1 MPLDL
6 DRFRQWLAVPVDEL
20 MATSPVPFTLT
31 ETRQELHERFAQDV
45 LAEIAE
51 PRRRGEKVSLILP
64 LGPTGQYPIL
74 AREINQARLPLDH
87 VTFFGMDEWLDWQGR
102 PLPIE
107 HPFNLEGGF
116 HRAFLDLVDPDLRP
130 PPENVIFPSPLALDR
145 SAEEMARR
153 GPVAA
158 TFGGVGFQG
167 HIAFNEP
174 PASRWVAVTVDELRR
189 SRTRIVPLAV
199 DTIIAHA
206 QRRAGGNPFAVPPM
220 SVTLGMRELL
230 GARKLRLYLDTGE
243 WKQTILRILLF
254 SEPDVDYP
262 ATLVR
267 DHPDV
272 HVVADRAS
280 ATSPPPDAL
289 GMR

>member
-1 MPLDL
+1 M
-6 DRFRQWLAVPVDEL
+6 
-20 MATSPVPFTLT
+20 
-31 ETRQELHERFAQDV
+31 
-45 LAEIAE
+45 
-51 PRRRGEKVSLILP
+51 
-64 LGPTGQYPIL
+64 
-74 AREINQARLPLDH
+74 
-87 VTFFGMDEWLDWQGR
+87 
-102 PLPIE
+102 
-107 HPFNLEGGF
+107 
-116 HRAFLDLVDPDLRP
+116 
-130 PPENVIFPSPLALDR
+130 
-145 SAEEMARR
+145 
-153 GPVAA
+153 
-158 TFGGVGFQG
+158 
-167 HIAFNEP
+167 
-174 PASRWVAVTVDELRR
+174 
-189 SRTRIVPLAV
+189 